1 MGKASRFVSRR
12 TRTIVLTIEFGHV
25 CEDVIDPRDYS
36 TDPNPVK
43 AITQRYH
50 TALER
55 LIRQYPTQYF
65 WLHRRWKTQPTVR
78 KGK

>member
-1 MGKASRFVSRR
+1 MGNASRLVSRR
-12 TRTIVLTIEFGHV
+12 TRSTVLTIEFGHF
-25 CEDVIDPRDYS
+25 CEDVIDPRDYG

-65 WLHRRWKTQPTVR
+65 WLHRRWKTEP
-78 KGK
+78 KGGKAK